1 MTKTNG
7 LSALLDKA
15 HSESWCTRLYCT
27 TCGSHQF
34 RSELAKFDRHS
45 LIAQLI
51 ELEESYFVNRDPIL
65 LIIYQA
71 AALPMARDLLEPL
84 GDSPAGRFLQKAIE
98 IQEQRD
104 RNRQQ
109 QLADS
114 SPEAVA
120 QRAAARRQVT
130 EEHRIRKALTTRRT
144 S

>member
-1 MTKTNG
+1 MSKLQDLIDTAWENN
-7 LSALLDKA
+7 
-15 HSESWCTRLYCT
+15 WCTRPYCT
-27 TCGSHQF
+27 TCGAHTF
-34 RSELAKFDRHS
+34 RARLKEIDRDEA
-45 LIAQLI
+45 IAQLAT
-51 ELEESYFVNRDPIL
+51 LDAAYFARDRGTIL
-65 LIIYQA
+65 TIIYD
-71 AALPMARDLLEPL
+71 LSTSHMARELLPLL
-84 GDSPAGRFLQKAIE
+84 GDSPAGLFLQNAIE

-120 QRAAARRQVT
+120 QRAAARRQLT